1 VNFLELDIDPSTK
14 PWRKRRRTA
23 MEWREKQGGNMA
35 CVMGQVVV
43 RVQNH
48 SKVELG
54 SVKHDEDSDKF
65 KRRY

>member
-1 VNFLELDIDPSTK
+1 VEFLELDIDPE
-14 PWRKRRRTA
+14 PWRGREGQNPERPSRVVKKRGVCNGT
-23 MEWREKQGGNMA
+23 G
-35 CVMGQVVV
+35 VVH
-43 RVQNH
+43 VQNH